1 MKLTTFLPKSIFF
14 LLLFHDEDYKI
25 DQLNINELDFCLLI
39 IVYIIFVSITDNIDF
54 WNKFQVNCPSDKEWL
69 LAKHFIFGHVEIS
82 YTWRQI
88 DTSPQYFFYYLSN

>member
-54 WNKFQVNCPSDKEWL
+54 
-69 LAKHFIFGHVEIS
+69 
-82 YTWRQI
+82 
-88 DTSPQYFFYYLSN
+88 